1 MAIRVV
7 IAGMGARGRDWVR
20 EVRAD
25 SGFELAACVDVDADV
40 LRQASSGLTIPPE
53 KCFEKLENAL
63 DQMKCE
69 AVIVAT
75 DADNH
80 TTACQTALARGLA
93 VLVEKPFTLRLS
105 EAVELVKLAEQKGV
119 PLVVAQNYRYLRVH
133 HTAKRLVRDGAL
145 GPITMVVSQYY
156 RVPHQ
161 MAASL
166 ARLHQSVMWGMGVH
180 HLDALRYVLGQEIIN
195 VAAQS
200 FTPPW
205 SKLPPGAS
213 MQALLAFACGARGFY
228 SATYESSGHEFFE
241 RGQEFYQR
249 YVGEL
254 ATLHVFH
261 RWLVLCERGR
271 LPRLVRRGRRDT
283 TEENILLQQMKRAL
297 VDGEDPESSGRDN
310 LQTVAVMEA
319 CVRSATEQRWI
330 NPQELFNEPG
340 S

>member
-7 IAGMGARGRDWVR
+7 IAGMGARGRDWAR

-25 SGFELAACVDVDADV
+25 SGFELAACADVDADV
-40 LRQASSGLTIPPE
+40 LREASSGLSIPLG
-53 KCFEKLENAL
+53 KCFGKLAHAL
-63 DQMKCE
+63 DQVKCE

-75 DADNH
+75 DAESH
-80 TTACQTALARGLA
+80 TAACRTALARGLA

-105 EAVELVKLAEQKGV
+105 EAVELVKLAEEKRV
-119 PLVVAQNYRYLRVH
+119 PLVVAQNYRYMRAH
-133 HTAKRLVRDGAL
+133 RTARRLIREGAL
-145 GPITMVVSQYY
+145 GPIAMVVSQYY

-166 ARLHQSVMWGMGVH
+166 ARLPQSVMWGMGVH
-180 HLDALRYVLGQEIIN
+180 HIDALRFVLGQEIVQ

-213 MQALLAFACGARGFY
+213 VQALLGFACGARGLY

-249 YVGEL
+249 YVGER

-271 LPRLVRRGRRDT
+271 LPRLVRRGPRNT
-283 TEENILLQQMKRAL
+283 TEENILLQQLKRAL
-297 VDGEDPESSGRDN
+297 IDGEEPESSGRDN

-330 NPQELFNEPG
+330 NPRELFNEQG